1 MRQRI
6 IYYRDEV
13 NDDFA
18 GTNIKT
24 KPLRENYRYIR
35 ESAVWK
41 TASFVL
47 YRVIAQPLVFLFVK
61 TVYRQR
67 FENKEVLKDAGGAGM
82 YVYSNHTHKL
92 LDAFIPSMLRYRGRG
107 YIIVG
112 PDAMSIPGLKNIVQM
127 LGAIPL
133 GSTFTQ
139 SKEMLGCART
149 RIKQK
154 NHVVIYPEAHI
165 WPYYTEIRPFPPM
178 SFGYPAHDGAP
189 VYAMTNCYK
198 KRRLVRLPKVVTYLD
213 GPFYADYSLSLSD
226 RREKL
231 MEQCR
236 CAMQKRAEENSDY
249 QYVVYKKAQ

>member
-67 FENKEVLKDAGGAGM
+67 FENKEVLKE
-82 YVYSNHTHKL
+82 T
-92 LDAFIPSMLRYRGRG
+92 
-107 YIIVG
+107 
-112 PDAMSIPGLKNIVQM
+112 
-127 LGAIPL
+127 
-133 GSTFTQ
+133 
-139 SKEMLGCART
+139 
-149 RIKQK
+149 
-154 NHVVIYPEAHI
+154 
-165 WPYYTEIRPFPPM
+165 
-178 SFGYPAHDGAP
+178 
-189 VYAMTNCYK
+189 
-198 KRRLVRLPKVVTYLD
+198 
-213 GPFYADYSLSLSD
+213 
-226 RREKL
+226 L
-231 MEQCR
+231 ME
-236 CAMQKRAEENSDY
+236 KYSDL
-249 QYVVYKKAQ
+249 YVVYRDASHDKDEEESAFY